1 MKSYTFLLFLLLLY
15 SYSKAQS
22 PAFVSGYYVTN
33 ANDTV
38 KAQIELPKYIFSNK
52 VFLLKFAEKVELI
65 DTTNKRIVFKVNDIR
80 GFGFFYNDNTY
91 QYVSKDFGKEN
102 AFSARTNKF
111 YQVMVLGQKSNLY
124 HRLTTVDTNENILGI
139 MYFLEKPNGIN
150 KAIYLYP
157 QTKPEFIRN
166 LLKQFYNDN
175 QEIHQLIDSKFQSKN
190 FTTWHNEIIEIVQ
203 ASNK

>member
-1 MKSYTFLLFLLLLY
+1 MKSYTFLFILLLLF

-52 VFLLKFAEKVELI
+52 VFLLKFAGKVELI
-65 DTTNKRIVFKVNDIR
+65 DADNKKKVFKVNDIR
-80 GFGFFYNDNTY
+80 GFGFVYDDNTY

-102 AFSARTNKF
+102 AFSARTDRF

-139 MYFLEKPNGIN
+139 MYFLEKPNSVN

-157 QTKPEFIRN
+157 QTKPEFIRD
-166 LLKQFYNDN
+166 LLKEFYDDN
-175 QEIHQLIDSKFQSKN
+175 KEIHQLIDDKFQNKN
-190 FTTWHNEIIEIVQ
+190 FTAWHNEIIEIVQ